1 VPYAVFFGFMPSP
14 CRRCLWRRFLFAS
27 IASFVLFAAPGCEKH
42 EAGQAGKEQRPVDV
56 TVLTVTSGDVPVA
69 FEYIAQVQSS
79 RQVNIQARVSGF
91 LDKRVYSE
99 GAIVKEGQKLFIMDQ
114 KPFKVQLDQAAAALA
129 KQEAALEV
137 ARLNLARVKPLAKA
151 NALSQKDLDDATGQ
165 FQSAAAAVDQAKASV
180 EQAKLNLSYT
190 IITSPVAG
198 ITSDAKQADG
208 TYLSFTNSE
217 LTTVAVISPSYV
229 NFSISENDWLG
240 YRDEVAKGLL
250 REPPDQ
256 NFSVEVVLAD
266 GSIYSHIGQLTFA
279 APSYNAQTGTFLIR
293 VTIDNPDNVLRPN
306 QYVRVRLKGAVRPN
320 AILVPQRT
328 VQQGAKGHFIWVVSK
343 ESKAEP
349 RPVRVG
355 AWLGND
361 VFIPEGLRAGD
372 QVVVDGGLALRPGM
386 AVAAKSLVPK
396 TESAPAGAA
405 PKTETGRGEGAK
417 SENRGRD

>member
-1 VPYAVFFGFMPSP
+1 LWRHVFFAS
-14 CRRCLWRRFLFAS
+14 FAW
-27 IASFVLFAAPGCEKH
+27 FVLFAASGCEKKETGH
-42 EAGQAGKEQRPVDV
+42 AEKEQRPVDV
-56 TVLTVTSGDVPVA
+56 TVLAVTSGDVPVS

-79 RQVNIQARVSGF
+79 RQVNIQARVTGF
-91 LDKRVYSE
+91 LDKRVYTE
-99 GAIVKEGQKLFIMDQ
+99 GAIVREGQRLFVMDQ

-137 ARLNLARVKPLAKA
+137 ARLNLARVKPLAAA

-190 IITSPVAG
+190 IITSPVTG

-208 TYLSFTNSE
+208 TYLSMTNSE
-217 LTTVAVISPSYV
+217 LTTVAVISPAYV

-240 YRDEVAKGLL
+240 YRDEVARGLL
-250 REPPDQ
+250 REPPNK

-266 GSIYSHIGQLTFA
+266 GSIYPQTGQVTFA

-293 VTIDNPDNVLRPN
+293 VTVDNPDNVLRPN
-306 QYVRVRLKGAVRPN
+306 QYVRIRLKGAVRPN

-343 ESKAEP
+343 EGKAEP
-349 RPVRVG
+349 RPVTVG

-372 QVVVDGGLALRPGM
+372 QVVVDGGLALRPGV
-386 AVAAKSLVPK
+386 AVAAKSLVSKP
-396 TESAPAGAA
+396 ESAPAGAA
-405 PKTETGRGEGAK
+405 PKTEAGKGEGAK
-417 SENRGRD
+417 GENRGRD